1 MCPVLKSIE
10 SKKEKLSLG
19 YCSVPNQK
27 TEKYP
32 LIKLS
37 FDLESV
43 TFPHLI
49 QPFFSL
55 KVSDLKDSL

>member
-1 MCPVLKSIE
+1 MCPVLKSVE
-10 SKKEKLSLG
+10 SKKEKMSLG

-37 FDLESV
+37 FDLE
-43 TFPHLI
+43 
-49 QPFFSL
+49 
-55 KVSDLKDSL
+55 